1 MKNILGDFFEKQDNE
16 KIIKEIS
23 NLPNHFVKLYNKEQ
37 AKPGRKMGHITIITD
52 DIENSIVKI
61 NELID

>member
-1 MKNILGDFFEKQDNE
+1 MKNILGDFFQKKDSE

-23 NLPNHFVKLYNKEQ
+23 DLPNHFVKMYNKDE
-37 AKPGRKMGHITIITD
+37 AKTGRKMGHITIITED
-52 DIENSIVKI
+52 VENTIVKI